1 MDDWEKFTKT
11 ALPEKEK
18 FYINLVVAWCFIL

>member
-11 ALPEKEK
+11 ALPEKGK
-18 FYINLVVAWCFIL
+18 FYSNLVVAWCFIL